1 MKNIGWKST
10 AADFA
15 VITLG
20 TVIISCAVF
29 FFLVPSHLALGSV
42 AGLAIV
48 LANVFPLQVSTL
60 TMILNVGLLAVGFL
74 FIGREFG
81 AKTVYTTVITPIMI
95 GVLERIFPSFS
106 SMTQDPLADMLCF
119 LFAAS
124 FGQSILFKRNA
135 SSGGLDIVGK
145 LMNKYLHMD
154 MGRAIS
160 LAGMLIALSSAF
172 VYDGKTVAL
181 SVLGTYING
190 LALDHFIFNSTL
202 KKRVCILSQKRDP
215 IIRYITDE
223 LHSGAT
229 LYEAKG
235 AYTDELKVEI
245 IAIVNMQEYR
255 RLMDFIAV
263 TDPDAFVTVYNV
275 SEAVYRPK
283 SIGRA

>member
-1 MKNIGWKST
+1 MKRIDWKST
-10 AADFA
+10 AVDFA
-15 VITLG
+15 VITVG
-20 TVIISCAVF
+20 TAIISCAVF
-29 FFLVPSHLALGSV
+29 FFLMPAHLALGSV

-48 LANVFPLQVSTL
+48 LTSVLPMSVSTL
-60 TMILNVGLLAVGFL
+60 TMIINVGLLGVGFL

-81 AKTVYTTVITPIMI
+81 AKTVYTTIVTPLMLAL
-95 GVLERIFPSFS
+95 LERLFPAFT

-135 SSGGLDIVGK
+135 SSGGLDIIGK

-154 MGRAIS
+154 MGRAIA
-160 LAGMLIALSSAF
+160 LAGMCIALSSAF
-172 VYDGKTVAL
+172 VYDGRIVAL
-181 SVLGTYING
+181 SVLGTYLNG
-190 LALDHFIFNSTL
+190 LALDNFIFNSTL
-202 KKRVCILSQKRDP
+202 KKRICILSQHRDL
-215 IIRYITDE
+215 ITRFITDE

-235 AYTDELKVEI
+235 AYTDELKVEVI
-245 IAIVNMQEYR
+245 TIVNMQEYR
-255 RLMDFIAV
+255 KLMDFITV

-283 SIGRA
+283 HIT